1 MNSSAVSPF
10 DHLVGGLT
18 RNAPV
23 SALVL
28 LGLGLIPLFGLLS
41 GALLALIV
49 LQRGYAR
56 SFLILTAA
64 IIGVGIISW
73 ATGQGAWQMI
83 WDPLS
88 GPVMRIWIPMF
99 LVAGVLRAGRSLP
112 LAILVAAGLACL
124 AVVAQLALMAD
135 PIGFWHGMLAQLLA
149 IVKQVPESQEPA
161 AWKARLEAMA
171 FLMPGMFAASAM
183 VGISAMLLLARYFQ
197 ARLTRPGA
205 FGEEFR
211 RFSLGLTVSIAGSLI
226 LVARL
231 LVAGPVLESL
241 AIVALGLF
249 LFQGLAV
256 IHAVRF
262 KRNWPRLGLVFFY
275 VCLALVPL
283 WLLGLVSGAG
293 LVDNWFDFRRLKNP
307 PKA

>member
-1 MNSSAVSPF
+1 MDSRTVSPL
-10 DHLVGGLT
+10 DRLVGGLT
-18 RNAPV
+18 GNAPV

-56 SFLILTAA
+56 SFLILAA
-64 IIGVGIISW
+64 AVIGVGVISW

-99 LVAGVLRAGRSLP
+99 LIAGVLRSGRSLP
-112 LAILVAAGLACL
+112 LAMLAAGALASL
-124 AVVAQLALMAD
+124 AVVAQLVLIAD
-135 PIGFWHGMLAQLLA
+135 PMGFWHGMLVQLLA
-149 IVKQVPESQEPA
+149 VVKQVPAAQEPA
-161 AWKARLEAMA
+161 VWKTRLEAMA

-183 VGISAMLLLARYFQ
+183 IGVGAMLLLARYFQ

-211 RFSLGLTVSIAGSLI
+211 RFSLGLTVSIAGSLVF
-226 LVARL
+226 VARL
-231 LVAGPVLESL
+231 LIAGPVLESI

-256 IHAVRF
+256 IHAVRY
-262 KRNWPRLGLVFFY
+262 KRNWPRWGLVLFY
-275 VCLALVPL
+275 VGLALVPL

-293 LVDNWFDFRRLKNP
+293 LVDNWFDFRRLKSP

>member
-1 MNSSAVSPF
+1 MNSRTVSPL
-10 DHLVGGLT
+10 DRLVGGLT
-18 RNAPV
+18 RNAPA

-28 LGLGLIPLFGLLS
+28 LGLGLVPLFGLLS

-56 SFLILTAA
+56 SVLILAA
-64 IIGVGIISW
+64 AVIGVGVISW

-83 WDPLS
+83 WDPLA

-112 LAILVAAGLACL
+112 LAILAAGVLASL
-124 AVVAQLALMAD
+124 AVVAQLVLISD
-135 PIGFWHGMLAQLLA
+135 PMGFWHGLLVQLLA
-149 IVKQVPESQEPA
+149 AVKQVPAAQEPA
-161 AWKARLEAMA
+161 VWKTRLEAMA

-183 VGISAMLLLARYFQ
+183 IGVGAMLLLARYFQ

-211 RFSLGLTVSIAGSLI
+211 RFSLGLTVSIAGSLVF
-226 LVARL
+226 VARL
-231 LVAGPVLESL
+231 LIAGPVLESI

-256 IHAVRF
+256 IHGVRYM
-262 KRNWPRLGLVFFY
+262 RNWPRWGLVIFY
-275 VCLALVPL
+275 VGLALVPL

-293 LVDNWFDFRRLKNP
+293 LVDNWFDFRRLRNP